1 MFPTSF
7 PPENWTNQLFPFWK
21 KFKPKAASDLRAAFL
36 CALIDARN
44 EKKSTQKELERL
56 SGIKQPMIAR
66 IETDNTNP
74 RLDTILRILA
84 PLGKTL
90 AVVPIKKP
98 AGN

>member
-1 MFPTSF
+1 MSYKLTTWEEVDKQIYS
-7 PPENWTNQLFPFWK
+7 PEER
-21 KFKPKAASDLRAAFL
+21 AASDLRAAFL

-44 EKKSTQKELERL
+44 EKKITQKELERL